1 MAITAPEKTSDFTSF
16 LPAHQAAPVF
26 ERARQVSV
34 VMQLCRQIPMGING
48 EIIPVVTT
56 LPVADWVAEGA
67 TKPATKG
74 ALTPKTM
81 APKKLAA
88 IMVDSQEVVRADPA
102 GYVSRRLDDLG
113 EAFAVAFDYATLHNL
128 GGGGTGTGPFATY
141 IDQTTKSAELGGT
154 SQALGGLNGDFVRAA
169 QEIISATDSA
179 GRPYDLSGW
188 ALDTQM
194 EIRMWD
200 QVDTTGRPIWIDLPA
215 DQVALGIARRGSVMG
230 RPSIMSPRV
239 RNAGSTILGYG
250 GDWSQAVWGVI
261 GAGINFSVSTE
272 STVTINGS
280 LVSLWENNLVA
291 VRAEAEYGFLVNDV
305 NAFVQLRNDSGS

>member
-1 MAITAPEKTSDFTSF
+1 MAITAAQKTSDFTSF

-34 VMQLCRQIPMGING
+34 LMQLCRQIPMGING
-48 EIIPVVTT
+48 EIIPVVTA

-67 TKPATKG
+67 AKPATKG
-74 ALTPKTM
+74 TLTPKTM

-102 GYVSRRLDDLG
+102 GYISRKLDDLG
-113 EAFAVAFDYATLHNL
+113 EAFAIAFDYAGFHNL
-128 GGGGTGTGPFATY
+128 GGGGTGTGPFSTY

-169 QEIISATDSA
+169 QEIISANDSA
-179 GRPYDLSGW
+179 GRPYDLTGW
-188 ALDTQM
+188 ALDSQM

-200 QVDTTGRPIWIDLPA
+200 QVDTTGRPIWTDLPA
-215 DQVALGIARRGSVMG
+215 NEYSQGMARRGSVLG
-230 RPSIMSPRV
+230 RPSLMSPRV
-239 RNAGSTILGYG
+239 RNSGSTILGYG

-261 GAGINFSVSTE
+261 GNGINFSVSTE

-291 VRAEAEYGFLVNDV
+291 VRAEAEYGFLVNDTS
-305 NAFVQLRNDSGS
+305 AFVQLRNDSGS